1 MRCSATGAVAGS
13 ALTLLEIANLAV
25 GAPEKGGLGLTPYE
39 VVDWAYSRPLRLL
52 SLDPSAFEM
61 EWAAKRRSRSGK
73 RSDKNGDVVALANAS
88 LTVSWS
94 EDHQAFQITSS

>member
-25 GAPEKGGLGLTPYE
+25 GAPEKGGLGLT
-39 VVDWAYSRPLRLL
+39 LRLL
-52 SLDPSAFEM
+52 SLDPSAFEL